1 MRLLG
6 RSPDLGL
13 SEFVA
18 QKYARKT
25 GLCIAEEYLF
35 GSEDQRGR
43 KGLGVTVLRASSKA
57 TVPRPHPIR
66 LLQVLAKTLVLIT
79 TEMIIRAP

>member
-43 KGLGVTVLRASSKA
+43 KGLGGHS
-57 TVPRPHPIR
+57 
-66 LLQVLAKTLVLIT
+66 T
-79 TEMIIRAP
+79 TGIK